1 MEIEA
6 LVPLLNVE
14 DAERSIAFYTGYLG
28 FQVAQ
33 RYTAEG
39 ATAWAM
45 LRHGAVKLMINRA
58 NRADSARRRQRAGY
72 SDAVLYLY
80 VASARDCHATLQS
93 AGAATSEVTLEP
105 YGVEEFHL
113 RDPDGYPSL
122 PSSARPCGSP
132 ERRWR
137 RRQWPAATLAPA
149 LSMKR
154 RPQ

>member
-14 DAERSIAFYTGYLG
+14 DAERSIAFYTGHLG
-28 FQVAQ
+28 FHVAQ

-58 NRADSARRRQRAGY
+58 DSAGPRQRAGY
-72 SDAVLYLY
+72 SDAVLCLY
-80 VASARDCHATLQS
+80 VASARDCHAALQS

-105 YGVEEFHL
+105 YGVEEFRL
-113 RDPDGYPSL
+113 RDPDGYEL
-122 PSSARPCGSP
+122 AIVSP
-132 ERRWR
+132 AVRI
-137 RRQWPAATLAPA
+137 A
-149 LSMKR
+149 
-154 RPQ
+154 